1 MLWGEKVLSAMHALG
16 MWLVYGA
23 VVVGIILG
31 DLKNKKGL
39 TSAVLGSWIHL
50 SSSKNSKKKH

>member
-1 MLWGEKVLSAMHALG
+1 MR
-16 MWLVYGA
+16 LVYGA

-39 TSAVLGSWIHL
+39 TSPVLRSRILL
-50 SSSKNSKKKH
+50 SSSKKYQQKPSLLFL